1 LEESVA
7 EYSLG
12 SQAFLAAGKV
22 LKHPAMRPVTRAF
35 STMHAVAYRLTKGRA
50 QSSKYPTMLLTV
62 TGRKTGKPRTVPV
75 IYIEDGDRFVIAAA
89 YSGSDTDPTWWLNLQ
104 ANPDAVAQVM
114 GRTTRVRATVA
125 TTEERPH
132 LWERLVAMYPYFT
145 EYQQRTSRSIPVVI
159 LTPVA

>member
-1 LEESVA
+1 
-7 EYSLG
+7 
-12 SQAFLAAGKV
+12 
-22 LKHPAMRPVTRAF
+22 
-35 STMHAVAYRLTKGRA
+35 
-50 QSSKYPTMLLTV
+50 MLLTV

-89 YSGSDTDPTWWLNLQ
+89 SSGSDTDPTWWLNLQ

-114 GRTTRVRATVA
+114 GRTTRVRATLA

-145 EYQQRTSRSIPVVI
+145 DYQQRTSRLIPVVV
-159 LTPVA
+159 LTPIA